1 MTFTSR
7 WLYLFAGGSALF
19 LLSGY
24 IPAFVALGVAFDGVL
39 ISLLIADYLLFEDP
53 RLLLVSRRLH
63 KRFSV
68 TETNPVSLLFTNRGR
83 RPVHLIARDIPP
95 AAFHCENTIFELE
108 LAPHSEKVCRYTA
121 VPAERGQFQFGDI
134 YLRITGPLGLLVRQ
148 LRIPAGQQV
157 DVYPNLQQTEK
168 FTLLA
173 RRDRLQQMGIHVSRV
188 KGAGREFESLRDYLP
203 DDEYR
208 SIDWKASARRGKLTV
223 RQYELERSQNVIL
236 ALDVGRTM
244 LATIDGVAKLDY
256 AVNAALMLAFVAAL
270 QDDNVGL
277 LTFSNTIHSYVAPHR
292 GRAQVYR
299 ILEELYDSRASLTE
313 PEYHLAASYLR
324 TRWRKRSL
332 IVVFTDLWDPDS
344 SRRTMIE
351 LAAMQPQHL
360 VCCVTAMD
368 TNVLRAVDAE
378 PQVPDDVYQ
387 KGVALQVIADRELA
401 LAALR
406 QRGILVVDAPAHQL
420 SASLVNRYLEIKRR
434 GLL

>member
-1 MTFTSR
+1 MF
-7 WLYLFAGGSALF
+7 F
-19 LLSGY
+19 LLAEF
-24 IPAFVALGVAFDGVL
+24 IPAFAPLGAVFDGVL
-39 ISLLIADYLLFEDP
+39 ISLLIADYLLFDDP
-53 RLLLVSRRLH
+53 KLLVVSRRINE
-63 KRFSV
+63 RFSV
-68 TETNPVSLLFTNRGR
+68 TETNPVSLLFTNHGR
-83 RPVHLIARDIPP
+83 RSVHLIARDVPP
-95 AAFHCENTIFELE
+95 AAFHCENTTFELE
-108 LAPHSEKVCRYTA
+108 LAPHSDKVCRYTA
-121 VPAERGQFQFGDI
+121 VPTERGHFQFGNI

-148 LRIPAGQQV
+148 FRIPADQKV

-277 LTFSNTIHSYVAPHR
+277 LAFSNTIHSYVAPHR

-324 TRWRKRSL
+324 IHWRKRSL

-344 SRRTMIE
+344 SRRTVIE

-378 PQVPDDVYQ
+378 PQAPVDVYQ

-406 QRGILVVDAPAHQL
+406 RRGILVVDAPAHEL